1 MILLKFEEG
10 QGLGNQLWNYV
21 VLRSIADF
29 KNYKFKIIDYKNFKA
44 KDFLN
49 IKITNTQEIYEI
61 KDYKQYKE
69 NAIFDSDLNCL
80 IYLFDENI
88 LNISDNTIIEG
99 NLQSENYLKPNVE
112 ILNNYIEIKSKIKN
126 EKIKENTCILN
137 IRGGEY
143 KLHKNLILP
152 KSYWLKAIKNMLKI
166 KKDLEFKIITDDY
179 LYASKLLPNFEIL
192 EGGIKEDFMN
202 LYSCDYVILS
212 NSSFGYFPVKL
223 GKKPKKVIAPYL
235 WARFGNNKNR
245 WVSPCNYY
253 KDWLWQNSDGH
264 FASENEIMNSI
275 KNSKIIYESY
285 NIKTNTKALKKFNFK
300 DLIPIKFKKPIK
312 KFLSKIFPLLIG

>member
-1 MILLKFEEG
+1 MILLKFKKD

-21 VLRSIADF
+21 VLRSTADL
-29 KNYKFKIIDYKNFKA
+29 NNLKFKILDYENFKA
-44 KDFLN
+44 KDFLD
-49 IKITNTQEIYEI
+49 IEITNTEEDNKIEG
-61 KDYKQYKE
+61 YKHYKE
-69 NAIFDSDLNCL
+69 SAIFDSDLNCL

-88 LNISDNTIIEG
+88 LNLSDNTIIEG
-99 NLQSENYLKPNVE
+99 NLQSENYLIPNID
-112 ILNNYIEIKSKIKN
+112 ILNKYIRVKSVTKNKKIK
-126 EKIKENTCILN
+126 KNTCILN

-152 KSYWLKAIKNMLKI
+152 KSYWLNGIKNMSRI
-166 KKDLEFKIITDDY
+166 NKDIEFKIITDDS
-179 LYASKLLPNFEIL
+179 LYASKLLPNYEIL
-192 EGGIKEDFMN
+192 DGGIKEDFMN
-202 LYSCDYVILS
+202 LYSCNYVILS

-235 WARFGNNKNR
+235 WARFGNYKNR